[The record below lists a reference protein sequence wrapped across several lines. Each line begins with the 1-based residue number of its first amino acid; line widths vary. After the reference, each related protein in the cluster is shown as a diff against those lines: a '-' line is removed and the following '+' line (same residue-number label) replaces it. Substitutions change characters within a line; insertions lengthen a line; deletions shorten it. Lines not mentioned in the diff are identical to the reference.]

1 MDAEQAW
8 ERIKRGETGEKFAA
22 FYDLLS
28 FYNKKFNLTRI
39 TDREECEKKHFFDSL
54 TGERYFPAGARCAEV
69 GSGGGFPSVP
79 LLIVRGDLTFD
90 LFESSQKKCAFL
102 CEVVDKLG
110 LHARVHALRAEEAG
124 RDPAFRERFDVCT
137 ARAVARLATLS
148 EYCAPLV
155 RVGGAF
161 AAYKGKAE
169 EELAEAEAAFRTLG
183 LELRTAERFFLEG
196 ESVERTLIVAE
207 KVRNTPAAYPRG
219 RGKERSAPL
228 GVREKKGK

>member
-8 ERIKRGETGEKFAA
+8 ERIKRGETGDKFAA

-79 LLIVRGDLTFD
+79 LLIVRGDLSFD

-124 RDPAFRERFDVCT
+124 RDPAF
-137 ARAVARLATLS
+137 ARGSTYARRAPSRGLPPSPNIAPP
-148 EYCAPLV
+148 CA
-155 RVGGAF
+155 VGGAF

-196 ESVERTLIVAE
+196 ESDERTLIVAE
-207 KVRNTPAAYPRG
+207 KVRNTPAAYPAG
-219 RGKERSAPL
+219 GERSEA
-228 GVREKKGK
+228 RRSA